1 MQLSTPRSSD
11 WIDVATADNA
21 AATATKAAAGGGIS
35 HYVTSIS
42 GGYSSTK
49 SGLTLILKNGTVEM
63 GRWYVYDSKEIVF
76 DSPIKLPPNT
86 VANLV
91 LAASGTG
98 GHIGSAVMTGYSI

>member
-1 MQLSTPRSSD
+1 MQVSTPRSSD
-11 WIDVATADNA
+11 WTSVVTADNA
-21 AATATKAAAGGGIS
+21 AATATKAAAGEGIS
-35 HYVTSIS
+35 HYITSVS

-63 GRWYVYDSKEIVF
+63 ARWYVYDSKEITF
-76 DSPIKLPPNT
+76 DSPIKLPPDT

-98 GHIGSAVMTGYSI
+98 GVSGTAVLTGYSI

>member
-1 MQLSTPRSSD
+1 MNVSTPRSSD
-11 WIDVATADNA
+11 WTSVVTADNA
-21 AATATKAAAGGGIS
+21 AATATKPVGGAGIS
-35 HYVTSIS
+35 HYITSVS

-49 SGLTLILKNGTVEM
+49 SGFTLILKNGTVEM
-63 GRWYVYDSKEIVF
+63 ARWYVYDSKEITF

-98 GHIGSAVMTGYSI
+98 GVSGTAVLTGYTI